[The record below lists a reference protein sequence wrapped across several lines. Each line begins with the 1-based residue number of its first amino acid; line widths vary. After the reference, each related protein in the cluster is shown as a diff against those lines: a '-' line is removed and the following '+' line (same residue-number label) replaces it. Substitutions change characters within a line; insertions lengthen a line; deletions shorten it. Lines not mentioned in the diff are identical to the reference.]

1 MNAPR
6 NPLIQSLL
14 DPNKPTFLFGCTPPS
29 SSLAPAKVSSICS
42 KFVERGRVL
51 AVDGFIVY
59 DVQDESSRT
68 TDKRPFP
75 FRALHDSSW
84 YAGLVTTESGKGC
97 VVYKAAPCDANFES
111 WLADCIGKDGH
122 TALTVVGAPSSKGTN
137 PGPST
142 KNACKMVVPH
152 DGVHFGCV
160 CIAERHLKHRCEH
173 EILIKKMEWGAEWF
187 ITQGIYDPQPMIAV
201 IKDYSRKCREL
212 KIQPKKIILTFTPCG
227 RRKTL
232 SFIKWLGMQVPEE
245 VERRMF
251 GTLESE
257 EEETKKKT
265 SEAQAVAAVAG
276 AAAEAAS
283 PPPPP
288 SSAAA
293 AAPTKIKKKAKKKK
307 LPVEISCDIMCD
319 NLRTILAETATC
331 GVPLGIN
338 IESVSG
344 YRDEIDATHE
354 LFRSLQRIMLDHA
367 GTPWIVQ
374 WQQLDVSARRREH
387 GLLGRGRGGGMKSG
401 GGDDWSWKKIALT
414 ACGVGTL
421 SAAVYAACNS
431 SNDTSSRLREST
443 IAAAVG
449 TLCFAQAG
457 VV

>member
-1 MNAPR
+1 MKAAP

-29 SSLAPAKVSSICS
+29 SSLTPAKVSNICS

-84 YAGLVTTESGKGC
+84 YAGLITSESGKGC

-111 WLADCIGKDGH
+111 WLADCVGKDGH
-122 TALTVVGAPSSKGTN
+122 TALTVVGAPSSKSTN

-142 KNACKMVVPH
+142 KNACKLVVPH

-232 SFIKWLGMQVPEE
+232 SFIKWLGMNVPEE

-257 EEETKKKT
+257 EEEEEEKKET
-265 SEAQAVAAVAG
+265 SEETQAVAA
-276 AAAEAAS
+276 AS
-283 PPPPP
+283 
-288 SSAAA
+288 SSSSSSSSSS
-293 AAPTKIKKKAKKKK
+293 PTKKKKKVKKKK

-319 NLRTILAETATC
+319 NLRTILDETATC

-338 IESVSG
+338 VESVSG

-387 GLLGRGRGGGMKSG
+387 ELGRRMTVASNVGGGG
-401 GGDDWSWKKIALT
+401 GGVGGGDWSWKKIALT

-431 SNDTSSRLREST
+431 SNDTSSRMREST